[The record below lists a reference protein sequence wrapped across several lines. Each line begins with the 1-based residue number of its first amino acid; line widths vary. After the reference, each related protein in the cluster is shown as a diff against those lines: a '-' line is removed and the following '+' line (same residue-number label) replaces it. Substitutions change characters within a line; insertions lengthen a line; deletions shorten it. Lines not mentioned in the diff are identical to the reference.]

1 MNKDQIFEVI
11 KEFAPNNKYYYNLL
25 ESLIENPVDGNTFL
39 EKLSKMDIKD
49 KSDLVTI
56 LGI

>member
-1 MNKDQIFEVI
+1 MNKDQIFEII
-11 KEFAPNNKYYYNLL
+11 KEFAPYNKYYYNLL

-39 EKLSKMDIKD
+39 EKLSKMDIRD

>member
-1 MNKDQIFEVI
+1 MNKDQIFEII
-11 KEFAPNNKYYYNLL
+11 KEFAPNNPYYYNLL

>member
-1 MNKDQIFEVI
+1 MNKDQIFEII

-39 EKLSKMDIKD
+39 EKLSKIFF
-49 KSDLVTI
+49 I
-56 LGI
+56 LFFSI